1 MDSYFLTPLN
11 TYQVKQQPQNTPNL
25 GSLIIRSAEEKD
37 LRSLTNVLLKSFHP
51 SSTWFYPILRLGVYE
66 DLKSRLHCKLPYHK
80 CLVAT
85 GSSKLDNY
93 CASEGVIGTVE
104 VSLRPITFFGECLP
118 YISNLA
124 VSETY
129 RRQGVGDH
137 LLGNCEQIVSSW
149 GFKEIWLHVLDNNQS
164 AQHLYRKRGY
174 TISKIELD
182 LGHLIFNQPRK
193 LLLLKRL

>member
-1 MDSYFLTPLN
+1 MDSYFITPLN
-11 TYQVKQQPQNTPNL
+11 TYQLKHQPQNKPSL

-37 LRSLTNVLLKSFHP
+37 LRGLTNVLLKSFHP
-51 SSTWFYPILRLGVYE
+51 SSTWFYPVLRLGVYE
-66 DLKSRLHCKLPYHK
+66 DIKSRLNCQLPYYK

-85 GSSKLDNY
+85 GNIKLEKDFP
-93 CASEGVIGTVE
+93 EVEVVGTIE
-104 VSLRPITFFGECLP
+104 VSLRPITMFGACLP

-124 VSETY
+124 VSATY
-129 RRQGVGDH
+129 RRQGVADR
-137 LLGNCEQIVSSW
+137 LLGRCEQIVSEW

-174 TISKIELD
+174 TVSKVELD
-182 LGHLIFNQPRK
+182 WGHLILNQPRK